1 MSISTQSLILWFRY
15 TLSSNYKADF
25 SFTVSNVFY
34 LISSSA
40 FVPPGAKFMAPVS
53 ISDKV
58 VASGYVTDSDIII
71 IIQAQYWD
79 QPRSVRLEIG

>member
-1 MSISTQSLILWFRY
+1 MT
-15 TLSSNYKADF
+15 
-25 SFTVSNVFY
+25 
-34 LISSSA
+34 SSA

-58 VASGYVTDSDIII
+58 VASGYVTDSEIII

-79 QPRSVRLEIG
+79 QPRSVRLSIG